1 MAGRVLT
8 PAARGRRIAG
18 LVPTPCHRR
27 VPPPPPHRG
36 MPHRGI
42 APGLAFCYPVTCWTR
57 PIDTAGGACTIQVGT
72 YFHIRNGSGAK
83 MLKARKTR
91 PVSSPEAQGYN
102 SSDVARI
109 CGVSLR
115 QLQWW
120 DERNVVSPRQDGH
133 KRIYMG
139 EEVVE
144 ISVIAELRR
153 KGFSLQKIRRVLRFL
168 QKDMGKRL
176 SEALAGSADVHL
188 LTDGKSIFL
197 EEAPARIIDLLKN
210 ARQPMFLVCVTDQ
223 VRRLTAT
230 ANAERKPARSEIAS
244 PAGRKARVG

>member
-1 MAGRVLT
+1 MFKVRKS
-8 PAARGRRIAG
+8 
-18 LVPTPCHRR
+18 
-27 VPPPPPHRG
+27 
-36 MPHRGI
+36 
-42 APGLAFCYPVTCWTR
+42 R
-57 PIDTAGGACTIQVGT
+57 P
-72 YFHIRNGSGAK
+72 
-83 MLKARKTR
+83 
-91 PVSSPEAQGYN
+91 SPEPDAQGFT

-120 DERNVVSPRQDGH
+120 DERNVVSPHQSGH
-133 KRIYMG
+133 KRVYMP

-176 SEALAGSADVHL
+176 SEALASTEEIHL
-188 LTDGKSIFL
+188 LTDGKTIYL
-197 EEAPARIIDLLKN
+197 EEAPSRIIDLLKN

-223 VRRLTAT
+223 VKRLTAGT
-230 ANAERKPARSEIAS
+230 ERKPAKSELAAAS
-244 PAGRKARVG
+244 GRKARAV

>member
-1 MAGRVLT
+1 M
-8 PAARGRRIAG
+8 
-18 LVPTPCHRR
+18 
-27 VPPPPPHRG
+27 
-36 MPHRGI
+36 
-42 APGLAFCYPVTCWTR
+42 F
-57 PIDTAGGACTIQVGT
+57 
-72 YFHIRNGSGAK
+72 
-83 MLKARKTR
+83 KARKSR
-91 PVSSPEAQGYN
+91 AVPSSEAQGFN

-133 KRIYMG
+133 KRIYMP

-144 ISVIAELRR
+144 ISVIAELRH

-176 SEALAGSADVHL
+176 SDALQSSSDVHL
-188 LTDGKSIFL
+188 LTDGRSIYL
-197 EEAPARIIDLLKN
+197 EETPNRIIDLLKN

-223 VRRLTAT
+223 VKRLTA
-230 ANAERKPARSEIAS
+230 ADRKPARSETAAS
-244 PAGRKARVG
+244 SRKARAV